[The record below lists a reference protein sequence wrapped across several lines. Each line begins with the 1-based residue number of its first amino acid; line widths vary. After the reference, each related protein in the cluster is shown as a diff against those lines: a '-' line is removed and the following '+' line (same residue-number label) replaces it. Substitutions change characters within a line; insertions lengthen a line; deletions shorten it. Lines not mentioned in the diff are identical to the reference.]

1 MHLGKANSMN
11 ERLSHWPV
19 WKRMKRD
26 DSPDI
31 LFSNEEGEYEAIDDV
46 GVNDVEHGQGSL
58 DQGELTN
65 VRRLA
70 QALVLSIRYSSLDY
84 IQVTESGKQKTF
96 SEVKAHE
103 NRVVW
108 MRTMQDEMN
117 YLYDNHTY
125 KFITLLQGKI
135 TLKNK

>member
-1 MHLGKANSMN
+1 MDN
-11 ERLSHWPV
+11 
-19 WKRMKRD
+19 
-26 DSPDI
+26 
-31 LFSNEEGEYEAIDDV
+31 V

-65 VRRLA
+65 VRRSA
-70 QALVLSIRYSSLDY
+70 QALVSSVRYLSSNY
-84 IQVTESGKQKTF
+84 IQVTKSGKQKTF

-117 YLYDNHTY
+117 FLYDNHTY
-125 KFITLLQGKI
+125 KLITLLQGKI

>member
-26 DSPDI
+26 DSLDI

-70 QALVLSIRYSSLDY
+70 QALVSSIRYPSSDY

-108 MRTMQDEMN
+108 MRTMQDEMIS
-117 YLYDNHTY
+117 LYDNHTY
-125 KFITLLQGKI
+125 KFITLLQGKT